1 MTGNP
6 AFSDAIPLP
15 LHFVWPVAMAAGI
28 EKAGSL
34 IWVPLDVP
42 QGGRQRIAADISR
55 AVLLVQDDELKLLVH
70 RLAKSF
76 EAQALTR
83 RSTGFIRLT
92 GGQ

>member
-1 MTGNP
+1 M
-6 AFSDAIPLP
+6 FRR
-15 LHFVWPVAMAAGI
+15 VVAS
-28 EKAGSL
+28 EL
-34 IWVPLDVP
+34 RLTF
-42 QGGRQRIAADISR
+42 R
-55 AVLLVQDDELKLLVH
+55 ARVLLVQDDELKLLVH